1 VQQVAQTI
9 QQIVVDV
16 SKATSDCMVRA
27 FCFMHVPRADALRA
41 QGVNGGPPVPFGDD
55 DAQKIVNVLTTF
67 VVVHQKLL
75 STASRFVSEQK
86 WSLTAARLPAAH
98 RTARDPR
105 AVLLHAANRGR
116 AALARERRGRTLASR
131 LLAVL
136 ARR

>member
-16 SKATSDCMVRA
+16 AKATSDCMVRA
-27 FCFMHVPRADALRA
+27 FCFMHVQRADALRA

-75 STASRFVSEQK
+75 STASRFVSAPK
-86 WSLTAARLPAAH
+86 WSLTSVRLSAAH
-98 RTARDPR
+98 RPARAPR
-105 AVLLHAANRGR
+105 VVLLHAADRGR
-116 AALARERRGRTLASR
+116 AALARERSGRKLALR
-131 LLAVL
+131 LLTVL